1 MKRFSPQPLT
11 AFVPNAKFET
21 PSGDILTV
29 VSNQIRKGKW
39 GSLGEVYFD
48 RVRDNQT
55 QRMSVNIDTLR
66 SSGFM
71 LSVIN

>member
-1 MKRFSPQPLT
+1 MKRFAPQPLT
-11 AFVPNAKFET
+11 AFIPNAKFET
-21 PSGDILTV
+21 PNGDTLIV
-29 VSNQIRKGKW
+29 ISNQIRKGKW
-39 GSLGEVYFD
+39 GPLGEVYFD
-48 RVRDNQT
+48 RVRGNET